1 MPRQIKKLAFFHRG
15 ADARA
20 KHWEKKITVWLKKR
34 FPAVTITSKNPDAVI
49 ALGGDGTILE
59 AARRDQRPII
69 FGLNLGRV
77 GFLASAREPSGFLK
91 ALEKFL
97 RGEYRPVPRMMLAA
111 EVFRN
116 KKKIF
121 SANTLNDFAIENPV
135 GMVELKI
142 KIENET
148 LQNIHGT
155 GVLIASPTGSTAFN
169 LSAHG
174 PIIVP
179 DIQAII
185 ISEILD
191 HGLPTPSIVVKPDTN
206 ISVEIISFRKRG
218 LLLTKDCKE
227 AEVLLISDG
236 DVVFPLQAGDQVQ
249 LTRSPKLV
257 TFAEVEKNYF
267 FKSLQE
273 KFSFK

>member
-1 MPRQIKKLAFFHRG
+1 MARQIKKLAFFHRG
-15 ADARA
+15 TDPRA
-20 KHWEKKITVWLKKR
+20 AHWEKKITTWLKKN
-34 FPAVTITSKNPDAVI
+34 FPRVIIARKKPDAVI
-49 ALGGDGTILE
+49 VLGGDGTILE
-59 AARRDQRPII
+59 AARHDQRPII

-77 GFLASAREPSGFLK
+77 GFLASAREPSDFLRALQKFLK
-91 ALEKFL
+91 
-97 RGEYRPVPRMMLAA
+97 GEYKPVPHMMLAA
-111 EVFRN
+111 EVFRKN
-116 KKKIF
+116 KKIF
-121 SANTLNDFAIENPV
+121 SASTLNDFAIENPI
-135 GMVELKI
+135 GMVELAV

-148 LQNIHGT
+148 VQNIHGT

-179 DIQAII
+179 DIRAII

-191 HGLPTPSIVVKPDTN
+191 HSIPTPSMIVKPDTR
-206 ISVEIISFRKRG
+206 ITVEVVGFRKRG
-218 LLLTKDCKE
+218 LLMTKDYKE

-236 DVVFPLQAGDQVQ
+236 EIAFPIQVGDEVR

-267 FKSLQE
+267 FKSLKE
-273 KFSFK
+273 KFYFR